1 MSSANRVGGNLPTSF
16 GQYLLG
22 RATNISTTSTG
33 NAVANIAILGGG
45 LSNSGATANSG
56 SAILRRLV
64 AVDASTDLST
74 VTISVGTNTSGSSLY
89 ANAQNL
95 TGCSAVNR
103 FQDLTLSATGNTVPL
118 NGNIAAVLYVNVT
131 ANAVANGTFDLL
143 AYGDVIAP

>member
-1 MSSANRVGGNLPTSF
+1 MSSANRVGSLLPTGF
-16 GQYLLG
+16 GQFLLG
-22 RATNISTTSTG
+22 RTQVSTTSTG

-56 SAILRRLV
+56 SAIVRRFV
-64 AVDASTDLST
+64 AANPSADLST